1 VTEPTKASDASGR
14 RRSRQG
20 YDPAVAVRLEQRE
33 GTNRIL
39 TVPNVVTVVR
49 LLCLPVFLWL
59 LFVAD
64 DYLSAGLLLGALGVT
79 DFVDGYVARHFN
91 QVSDVGKVL
100 DPVADRLLF
109 IVGVGGI
116 MIAGAAPAWFS
127 VAVLVREVAV
137 GAAIIVLSLLGMKRF
152 DVSWWG
158 KAGTL
163 ALMVAFPSFLLS
175 EADFRLAGLMRVVA
189 WGFGIPGLVL
199 SYYAAIT
206 YIPVMRRNLVE
217 GRAAR
222 QGAPS

>member
-1 VTEPTKASDASGR
+1 MP
-14 RRSRQG
+14 G
-20 YDPAVAVRLEQRE
+20 YDPWVAVRLEQRE

-59 LFVAD
+59 LFVED
-64 DYLSAGLLLGALGVT
+64 DYLSAGLLLGALGAT
-79 DFVDGYVARHFN
+79 DFVDGYVARHFD

-116 MIAGAAPAWFS
+116 MLAGAAPGWFS
-127 VAVLVREVAV
+127 LAVLVRELAV
-137 GAAIIVLSLLGMKRF
+137 GGAMIVLSLLGMKRF

-163 ALMVAFPSFLLS
+163 ALMVAFPAFLLS
-175 EADFRLAGLMRVVA
+175 EAEFRYAGFMRVVA
-189 WGFGIPGLVL
+189 WGFGLPGLVL

-206 YIPVMRRNLVE
+206 YIPVMRRNLAE

-222 QGAPS
+222 RGARP

>member
-1 VTEPTKASDASGR
+1 VVADR
-14 RRSRQG
+14 
-20 YDPAVAVRLEQRE
+20 YDPPVAVRLEQRE

-59 LFVAD
+59 LFVED
-64 DYLSAGLLLGALGVT
+64 DLFAAGVLLGVLGAT

-91 QVSDVGKVL
+91 QVSDLGKVL

-116 MIAGAAPAWFS
+116 MIDGAAPLWFS
-127 VAVLVREVAV
+127 IAVLVRELAV
-137 GAAIIVLSLLGMKRF
+137 GGAIIVLSALGMKRF
-152 DVSWWG
+152 DVSWFG

-163 ALMVAFPSFLLS
+163 ALMVAFPSFLIS
-175 EADFRLAGLMRVVA
+175 ESDFRYADFMRVVA
-189 WGFGIPGLVL
+189 WGFGLPGLVV

-206 YIPVMRRNLVE
+206 YIPVMRRSLRE

-222 QGAPS
+222 RELHT

>member
-1 VTEPTKASDASGR
+1 
-14 RRSRQG
+14 
-20 YDPAVAVRLEQRE
+20 VAVRLEQRE

-59 LFVAD
+59 LFVKD
-64 DYLSAGLLLGALGVT
+64 DYLSAGILLGALGAT
-79 DFVDGYVARHFN
+79 DFVDGYVARHFH

-116 MIAGAAPAWFS
+116 MIAGAAPTWFS
-127 VAVLVREVAV
+127 VAVLVREIGV
-137 GAAIIVLSLLGMKRF
+137 GGAMIVLSLLGMKRF

-163 ALMVAFPSFLLS
+163 ALMVAFPAFLIS
-175 EADFRLAGLMRVVA
+175 EAEFRYAGFMRVVA
-189 WGFGIPGLVL
+189 WGFGLPGLVL

-206 YIPVMRRNLVE
+206 YIPVMRRNLIE

-222 QGAPS
+222 RGARS